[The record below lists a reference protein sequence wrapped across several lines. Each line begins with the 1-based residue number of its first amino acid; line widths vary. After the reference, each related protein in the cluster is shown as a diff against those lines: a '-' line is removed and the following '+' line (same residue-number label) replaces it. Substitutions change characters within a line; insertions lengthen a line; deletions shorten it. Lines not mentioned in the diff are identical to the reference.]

1 MKVLVEEGVCPGG
14 AVHVVA
20 RLRLGL
26 RRYLRRH
33 LEVRDRVHADLA
45 ARQLAEGLGLPPELV
60 VGDRNEVIP
69 AEERQLT
76 LLGERGSFAE
86 RQPGRYAGSRAGG
99 SAQEL
104 TTRSG
109 SH

>member
-1 MKVLVEEGVCPGG
+1 GVALESPSFPTRRSSDLEEGVCAGG

-45 ARQLAEGLGLPPELV
+45 VRQLAEGLGLPPELV
-60 VGDRNEVIP
+60 VGGRDEVIP
-69 AEERQLT
+69 AEERDRKSTRLNSSH
-76 LLGERGSFAE
+76 GSSS
-86 RQPGRYAGSRAGG
+86 Y
-99 SAQEL
+99 
-104 TTRSG
+104 
-109 SH
+109 